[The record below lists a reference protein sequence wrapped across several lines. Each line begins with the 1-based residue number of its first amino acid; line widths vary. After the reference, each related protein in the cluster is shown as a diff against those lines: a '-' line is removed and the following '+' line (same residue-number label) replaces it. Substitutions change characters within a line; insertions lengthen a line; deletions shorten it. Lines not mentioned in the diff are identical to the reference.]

1 MPKIVATRD
10 VRLLFAAAFGLL
22 AALNIAY
29 AGAVAL
35 HLGPLD
41 RPMVGAVYALA
52 SAAIAVLLGIGSWRA
67 LRRVLGAEPAELL
80 RLTREAADGDLTLRL
95 VGAASN
101 PHSVFG
107 ALRALVEKV
116 NQALAE
122 VQMAAEAL
130 HRIAPEIRSAS
141 QSLARDAVT
150 QTRSVVETSTT
161 MQQFEATIR
170 DTAGNA
176 RQTAALAADAAA
188 RAERGAAAVN
198 DTVANMQRIA
208 ERISVINDIAE
219 QSNLLALN
227 AAIEAGR
234 AGAHGRGFAVVA
246 SEVRQLAER
255 TQLAASEIVALAASS
270 LKQAQEAGASIEAI
284 VPTVRQT
291 SELVG
296 AINAANSEQ
305 AGGIGHITTVIDDI
319 SGGTQRSAA
328 ASEQLTVAAESIRTH
343 VAELGRALGHF
354 TLASEAVAAQRQ
366 RCAKDGAAAQLEGDS
381 PLVVAGAAAIDGA
394 ALVQAKMRALLD
406 QGALGEDAL
415 FDTRYRELGVV
426 AGSMRYEALHTQLFA
441 IHMQPLYDQILGRSP
456 FFRFTLATDRNGY
469 AATHNAKFDQPL
481 TGDAAKDVARNRV
494 KRIFNDSAG
503 LAAARNTKPLLCQVY
518 ARDTG
523 EIVHE
528 VDAPIF
534 IGSRHWGNFRI
545 GFEQP

>member
-52 SAAIAVLLGIGSWRA
+52 SAAIAVRLGIGSWRA

-122 VQMAAEAL
+122 VQMATEAL

-188 RAERGAAAVN
+188 RAERGGAAVN

-270 LKQAQEAGASIEAI
+270 LKQAQEAGA
-284 VPTVRQT
+284 
-291 SELVG
+291 
-296 AINAANSEQ
+296 ANSEQ

-366 RCAKDGAAAQLEGDS
+366 RCAKDGAAARLEGDS